1 MLGGRATT
9 PLHDTPLQFPNWEGV
24 NEQPCSCMRKTLL
37 CRTAQLNDA
46 RTPSFQVPGS
56 HPLLPKPRLFHTNV
70 ASTLPRPAKTATTL
84 CQGRPT
90 YLPHTYPPA
99 SHVPIHQPRTQH
111 ARAVTTTSGVRCEQP
126 ELRDDGCLPLLYE
139 LRLRLSLTVR
149 PPLVERRS
157 PKRGVRRSRDSHS
170 LSRNP

>member
-9 PLHDTPLQFPNWEGV
+9 PLHDTPLQFPNWEEV
-24 NEQPCSCMRKTLL
+24 NEQLCSCMRKTLL

-56 HPLLPKPRLFHTNV
+56 HPLPLKSRLFHTYV

-90 YLPHTYPPA
+90 YLP
-99 SHVPIHQPRTQH
+99 
-111 ARAVTTTSGVRCEQP
+111 
-126 ELRDDGCLPLLYE
+126 RDRKST
-139 LRLRLSLTVR
+139 RLNS
-149 PPLVERRS
+149 S
-157 PKRGVRRSRDSHS
+157 
-170 LSRNP
+170 

>member
-56 HPLLPKPRLFHTNV
+56 HPLPPKPRLFHTNV
-70 ASTLPRPAKTATTL
+70 ASTLPRLPPHSAKAAQLT

-90 YLPHTYPPA
+90 HLPHTYPSA
-99 SHVPIHQPRTQH
+99 SHVSIHQPRTQH
-111 ARAVTTTSGVRCEQP
+111 ARAVTLPPCLDRTPERLIRDPRVGGRVCRGRVREIDQ
-126 ELRDDGCLPLLYE
+126 
-139 LRLRLSLTVR
+139 
-149 PPLVERRS
+149 
-157 PKRGVRRSRDSHS
+157 
-170 LSRNP
+170 